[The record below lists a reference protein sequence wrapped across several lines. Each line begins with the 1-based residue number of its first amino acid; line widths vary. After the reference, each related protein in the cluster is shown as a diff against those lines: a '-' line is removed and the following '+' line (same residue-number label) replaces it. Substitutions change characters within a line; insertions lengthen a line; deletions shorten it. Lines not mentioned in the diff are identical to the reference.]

1 MIYLKIILAFLLSA
15 VPFLYVSF
23 VKPRQETSPRWRNM
37 FATIGSLGI
46 NRLPQYKA
54 AKTACAKFLHR
65 LYEGMK
71 RSDNFRKFFSLIT
84 LLLMIAVQFID
95 FTASTEIARGI
106 REISQ
111 SDAETYGEI
120 EKQLTLTIA
129 IYGPLMSKPHA
140 TMLAACLSLT
150 LFVFGSANWLL
161 TRLHNS
167 RKLFSIVTCITLFI
181 LFISPR
187 YLIVVEVMEMML
199 MAAVIYPN
207 KIPSSNPKGRKGI
220 PTERNKISF
229 KNAA

>member
-15 VPFLYVSF
+15 VPFLYVTLI
-23 VKPRQETSPRWRNM
+23 KPKRETSSVWRNM
-37 FATIGSLGI
+37 FTAIGSQLP
-46 NRLPQYKA
+46 RLKA
-54 AKTACAKFLHR
+54 VKTACSKFLHR

-71 RSDNFRKFFSLIT
+71 RSDNFRKFFTLIT

-95 FTASTEIARGI
+95 FSASIEIARGI

-120 EKQLTLTIA
+120 ETRIAHTIA
-129 IYGPLMSKPHA
+129 VYGSLMSKPHA
-140 TMLAACLSLT
+140 TVLAACLSMT

-167 RKLFSIVTCITLFI
+167 RKFFFFIALVTLII
-181 LFISPR
+181 LFTSPR
-187 YLIVVEVMEMML
+187 YFIVVEIMEMML
-199 MAAVIYPN
+199 MAALIYPN
-207 KIPSSNPKGRKGI
+207 KIATPDPKGRKDI
-220 PTERNKISF
+220 PNGQNKIKK

>member
-23 VKPRQETSPRWRNM
+23 IKPRQETSSRYRNM

-54 AKTACAKFLHR
+54 VKTACTKFLHR

-71 RSDNFRKFFSLIT
+71 RSDNFRKFFTLIT

-95 FTASTEIARGI
+95 FSASTEIARGI
-106 REISQ
+106 KAVAVNNSKNTAETISQ
-111 SDAETYGEI
+111 VNQVIAAYGS
-120 EKQLTLTIA
+120 
-129 IYGPLMSKPHA
+129 LMSKPHA
-140 TMLAACLSLT
+140 TVLAACLSLL
-150 LFVFGSANWLL
+150 LFAFGPANWLL

-167 RKLFSIVTCITLFI
+167 KKIFFFTALVTLFF
-181 LFISPR
+181 LFVSPR
-187 YLIVVEVMEMML
+187 YFIVGEIMEMML
-199 MAAVIYPN
+199 LAALIYPN
-207 KIPSSNPKGRKGI
+207 KMSSPDPKGRKGI
-220 PTERNKISF
+220 PVEQNRILF

>member
-15 VPFLYVSF
+15 VPFLYVTLI
-23 VKPRQETSPRWRNM
+23 KPKRETSSVWRNI
-37 FATIGSLGI
+37 FTAIGSQLP
-46 NRLPQYKA
+46 RLKA
-54 AKTACAKFLHR
+54 VKTACSKFLHR

-71 RSDNFRKFFSLIT
+71 RSDNFRKFFTLIT

-95 FTASTEIARGI
+95 FSASTEIARGI

-120 EKQLTLTIA
+120 ETRIAHTIA
-129 IYGPLMSKPHA
+129 VYGSLMSKPHA
-140 TMLAACLSLT
+140 TVSAACLSLT

-167 RKLFSIVTCITLFI
+167 RKFFFFIALVTLII
-181 LFISPR
+181 LFTSPR
-187 YLIVVEVMEMML
+187 YFIVVEIMEMML
-199 MAAVIYPN
+199 MAALIYPN
-207 KIPSSNPKGRKGI
+207 KIATPDPKGRKAI
-220 PTERNKISF
+220 PNGQNKISF

>member
-15 VPFLYVSF
+15 VPFLYVTLI
-23 VKPRQETSPRWRNM
+23 KPKRETSSVWRNM
-37 FATIGSLGI
+37 FTAIGSQLP
-46 NRLPQYKA
+46 RLKA
-54 AKTACAKFLHR
+54 VKTACSKFLHR

-71 RSDNFRKFFSLIT
+71 RSDNFRKFFTLIT

-95 FTASTEIARGI
+95 FSASIEIARGI

-120 EKQLTLTIA
+120 ETRIAHTIA
-129 IYGPLMSKPHA
+129 VYGSLMSKPHA
-140 TMLAACLSLT
+140 TVLAACLSMT

-167 RKLFSIVTCITLFI
+167 RKFFFFIALVTLII
-181 LFISPR
+181 LFTSPR
-187 YLIVVEVMEMML
+187 YFIVVEIMEMML
-199 MAAVIYPN
+199 MAALIYPN
-207 KIPSSNPKGRKGI
+207 KIATPDTKGRKGI
-220 PTERNKISF
+220 PNGQNKISF